1 MNRTGNSRGLV
12 THEIEV
18 NVYYQGYVE
27 RMKLDVY
34 NLGRTEVTLGM
45 PWLATHNP
53 EINWETG
60 EIKMTR
66 CPALCGKNRE
76 KKEKKELRK
85 RRGKQEE
92 EEVIR

>member
-1 MNRTGNSRGLV
+1 VNGTGNSRGLV

-18 NVYYQGYVE
+18 NMYYQGYVE

>member
-1 MNRTGNSRGLV
+1 VNRTGNSRGLV